1 MTRLRVL
8 VFALFVAQAAE
19 KVATTPPAQTDPF
32 VGTWQQEREKKA
44 GYVRM
49 IARDGE
55 ELVFSSRGEA
65 PKPHEHNYRIFFSAC
80 AEPDPG

>member
-19 KVATTPPAQTDPF
+19 QVATPPPAQTDPF
-32 VGTWQQEREKKA
+32 VGTWQQERAKKA
-44 GYVRM
+44 EYMRM

-65 PKPHEHNYRIFFSAC
+65 LKPHEHNYRIFFFAC
-80 AEPDPG
+80 AEPDPR

>member
-19 KVATTPPAQTDPF
+19 QVATPPPAQTDPF
-32 VGTWQQEREKKA
+32 VGTWQQERENKA

-49 IARDGE
+49 IARNGE
-55 ELVFSSRGEA
+55 ELVLSSRGEA
-65 PKPHEHNYRIFFSAC
+65 PKPREHNSQIFFSAC
-80 AEPDPG
+80 AEPDPR